1 MFQIRVKIYEVI
13 MLIEKK
19 KKRNIQGTVVVTLL
33 TYFSTNEGRSD
44 FGFQPPNRDPFN
56 VLPISSS
63 P

>member
-1 MFQIRVKIYEVI
+1 